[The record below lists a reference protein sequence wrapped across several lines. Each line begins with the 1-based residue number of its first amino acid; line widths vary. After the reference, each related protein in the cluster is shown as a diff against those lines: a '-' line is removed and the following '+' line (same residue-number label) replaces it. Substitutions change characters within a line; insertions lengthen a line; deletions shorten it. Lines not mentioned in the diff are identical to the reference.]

1 MDRKQIYS
9 AMENDVTKSLE
20 RFNAAASELI
30 NATYIIVS
38 GKLSKLLQS
47 VAGSRP
53 LYEFLMSATEGY
65 NFIGEF
71 RAAQLR
77 DPAGRAYIAVPTDP
91 YEQIKFAFC
100 MLFAID
106 TGKLN
111 IEKLLHTYFYDADAN
126 TELRAFF
133 RKIVK
138 PFVENINAVF
148 ENAPTASVSIPDYI
162 EKIVS
167 ADSGYAEPSQA
178 PEPGII
184 IPPTSEPDFFV
195 DSLIGRTVQEDS
207 LSAVKNGDGQ
217 GALSERFSAVAST
230 VLEPA
235 NGAGAENVAD
245 TKNSVADESLL
256 ASLGEVTC
264 ELMSVV
270 AKSENVSIKER
281 EELLIVDD
289 AFNAALGF
297 KELKSI
303 KLMFTSLKN
312 TVRCSEIAS
321 ELEEKMSNLEYLA
334 KGLL

>member
-1 MDRKQIYS
+1 MDRKQIYA
-9 AMENDVTKSLE
+9 AMENDIAASLE
-20 RFNAAASELI
+20 RFNAAANELM
-30 NATYIIVS
+30 NATYIIIS

-53 LYEFLMSATEGY
+53 LYEFLMSVTEGY

-77 DPAGRAYIAVPTDP
+77 DPSGRAYIAVPTDP
-91 YEQIKFAFC
+91 IEQIKFAFC

-111 IEKLLHTYFYDADAN
+111 IEKLLHTYFYDVDAN

-148 ENAPTASVSIPDYI
+148 ENAPAASVSIPDYI
-162 EKIVS
+162 EQIVNT
-167 ADSGYAEPSQA
+167 DSGSSEPLPPPEPSL
-178 PEPGII
+178 I

-195 DSLIGRTVQEDS
+195 DSLSGRTVQEDA
-207 LSAVKNGDGQ
+207 LLRTG
-217 GALSERFSAVAST
+217 GAPVQNSFNAFSGVAST
-230 VLEPA
+230 ATEKPGQ
-235 NGAGAENVAD
+235 NGEAESIASQ
-245 TKNSVADESLL
+245 KKSAIDESLL
-256 ASLGEVTC
+256 SSLGEVTC
-264 ELMSVV
+264 ELMGLV
-270 AKSENVSIKER
+270 AKDEKLDIKER
-281 EELLIVDD
+281 EELLTVAD

-312 TVRCSEIAS
+312 TVRCSSIAA
-321 ELEEKMSNLEYLA
+321 ELEEKMSNLEYLS
-334 KGLL
+334 KGLF

>member
-20 RFNAAASELI
+20 RFNAAASELM

-71 RAAQLR
+71 RAAQLG

-91 YEQIKFAFC
+91 YEQIKFSFC

-207 LSAVKNGDGQ
+207 LSAVKNG
-217 GALSERFSAVAST
+217 
-230 VLEPA
+230 

-281 EELLIVDD
+281 EELLIVAD